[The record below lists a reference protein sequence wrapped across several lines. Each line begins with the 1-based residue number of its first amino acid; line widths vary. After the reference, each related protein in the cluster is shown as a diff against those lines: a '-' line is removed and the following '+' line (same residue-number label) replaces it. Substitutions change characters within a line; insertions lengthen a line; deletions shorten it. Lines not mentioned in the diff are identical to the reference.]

1 MEGSVLNLLVLPD
14 TGGLYQGCDLSID
27 DYRCPT
33 SFILSVRTP
42 TEKGNRG
49 FLHWSVL
56 AVCSSQ
62 GRCTPGHPLS
72 PSFFYFMLL
81 NLGALEPIKALLCAP
96 QGPQSFSYQASCILY
111 SPFLGFGL
119 WAWTT
124 LASALLS
131 RISRQGLPWW
141 LSG

>member
-81 NLGALEPIKALLCAP
+81 NLGALEPIKLSYVP
-96 QGPQSFSYQASCILY
+96 PKGP
-111 SPFLGFGL
+111 SPFLTRQAVFSTVLFWGLGFGHG
-119 WAWTT
+119 
-124 LASALLS
+124 LL
-131 RISRQGLPWW
+131 
-141 LSG
+141 